1 MSKKIVDFA
10 DFGKLEPEKPQS
22 GTMASLLKAAN
33 QRKVAGEKTPTTTP
47 SVGEE
52 APTSAAKA
60 PTHVGAEAP
69 TIDSTQAPIL
79 VGAKVPTS
87 VGTHKQGDRHAPGN
101 YRVNSRI
108 PEALAIELKHL
119 ALDMEIDF
127 QELVA
132 QALTHFKQ
140 CVGAHIKEQV
150 GEQSPTSVGA
160 KVRYDDLKI
169 FKTYDDIINLY
180 EVYTGN
186 RWKVKDDRDGQ
197 QFNGLDRRIIEVGIL
212 QTLLNFRGR
221 KINSFKYFIPE
232 IEIAIQ
238 ANLKGETLDI
248 FLKRRREQWQ
258 ARQQVR

>member
-1 MSKKIVDFA
+1 M
-10 DFGKLEPEKPQS
+10 
-22 GTMASLLKAAN
+22 
-33 QRKVAGEKTPTTTP
+33 
-47 SVGEE
+47 GEE
-52 APTSAAKA
+52 APTLDANA
-60 PTHVGAEAP
+60 PTSAGTESP
-69 TIDSTQAPIL
+69 TLTSEQYPTL
-79 VGAKVPTS
+79 VGAKVPTN
-87 VGTHKQGDRHAPGN
+87 VGTHKQRDRHAPGS

-108 PEALAIELKHL
+108 PEVLATELKHL
-119 ALDMEIDF
+119 ALDMGIDF

-150 GEQSPTSVGA
+150 GEQSFVSAGA
-160 KVRYDDLKI
+160 KVHYDDLKI
-169 FKTYDDIINLY
+169 FKTYDDIIMLY
-180 EVYTGN
+180 EAYTGN

-212 QTLLNFRGR
+212 QTMLNFRGR

-238 ANLKGETLDI
+238 ANLKGETLEL

-258 ARQQVR
+258 TRQQVR